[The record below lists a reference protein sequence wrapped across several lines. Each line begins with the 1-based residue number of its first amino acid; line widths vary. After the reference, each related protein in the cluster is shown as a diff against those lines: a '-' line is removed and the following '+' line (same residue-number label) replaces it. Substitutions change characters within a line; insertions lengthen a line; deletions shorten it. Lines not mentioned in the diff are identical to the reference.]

1 MTSHPCGILHP
12 SKVRKEMGSE
22 PNDVSDIICVSQD
35 WPRIPCGV
43 GALRTHLHCTTECA
57 RETPRLEW
65 FELLLRVKTH
75 SHVCRELQHLHSF
88 AAERQ
93 N

>member
-22 PNDVSDIICVSQD
+22 PNDVSDVICVSQD

-43 GALRTHLHCTTECA
+43 G
-57 RETPRLEW
+57 
-65 FELLLRVKTH
+65 V
-75 SHVCRELQHLHSF
+75 
-88 AAERQ
+88 
-93 N
+93 